1 MGTRY
6 YASNYAISELKAGI
20 PIVIIQLRAMTQ
32 FGKLSTLLI
41 ILNCMSLQHT
51 LQSVTSFVN
60 CLTTPAQLIKCR
72 ILSYR
77 TALRQCFNY
86 PDIDEKTSKVPN
98 AAETKAPETPTSRAL
113 EIDST
118 YITPEPRRSRT
129 SSSSSTGSS
138 NSSSTISSS
147 NSSSTISISNR
158 SDDALLLQEEQKMN
172 TIDTCSDLQSN
183 MQDLRTLQQ
192 GEYMYSTCTSELS
205 IVAFLHLFNIHTDSM
220 MGLFLHPF
228 NTHREAV

>member
-1 MGTRY
+1 
-6 YASNYAISELKAGI
+6 
-20 PIVIIQLRAMTQ
+20 MTQ

-41 ILNCMSLQHT
+41 ILNCMSLQYT
-51 LQSVTSFVN
+51 FQSVTSFVN

-72 ILSYR
+72 TLSYR
-77 TALRQCFNY
+77 TVLRQCFNY

-98 AAETKAPETPTSRAL
+98 AAETKAPETPTSHAP

-118 YITPEPRRSRT
+118 YTTPEPRRSHT
-129 SSSSSTGSS
+129 SSSSSIGSS

-147 NSSSTISISNR
+147 NSSSTISSSNR

-172 TIDTCSDLQSN
+172 TIDRSDLQSN

-192 GEYMYSTCTSELS
+192 GEYMYSTCTCELS

-220 MGLFLHPF
+220 MGLFLHLY
-228 NTHREAV
+228 NTHTHSMTGLILHLLYTQTQYDGTFCT